1 MRNITVTVDDSVY
14 HGARQF
20 AAKWDTSVSAL
31 VSQFLVSMPLIHR
44 MTQEANAIETKKAN
58 AIANASRKE
67 ASSQS
72 NSGRP

>member
-1 MRNITVTVDDSVY
+1 MRNITVTVDNSVY

-44 MTQEANAIETKKAN
+44 MTQQANAAEAAKARALAN
-58 AIANASRKE
+58 ANTASQKT
-67 ASSQS
+67 S
-72 NSGRP
+72 